1 MLSALKEKISQHLL
15 ADAMRGVMGNQNAIR
30 QKQMSRINQ
39 LLAAMWPDL
48 QAAVQA
54 EVSVVRDH
62 LLSAEREVVLAA
74 DEAKTATGITFRATQ
89 TLLASL
95 DAVHDA
101 EARIVDSQNAVIRA
115 EANLAQAKIEFAKLV
130 ERAR

>member
-1 MLSALKEKISQHLL
+1 MLELLKNKIANHLL
-15 ADAMRGVMGNQNAIR
+15 DAEMVNVYGNKNAIR
-30 QKQMSRINQ
+30 DEKRSRIDAI
-39 LLAAMWPDL
+39 LIGLWPDL

-54 EVSVVRDH
+54 EVSAVQNLVKV
-62 LLSAEREVVLAA
+62 AERECVLAA

-115 EANLAQAKIEFAKLV
+115 EANLANAKLEFSTLL
-130 ERAR
+130 ERTK